1 MRTAELTTPAA
12 VHTILFATDFSDVAI
27 KAQSYAT
34 GLANRFRAKLVV
46 AHANEP
52 PNYGLR
58 PENWRAANEQAA
70 AKMRELKT
78 TLTTIFPGFQSEFCV
93 DEGSAW
99 HVVESL
105 LAKHP
110 VDLIVVGTRG
120 RTGLG
125 KLLLGSQAE
134 EIFRHAPCPVLTV
147 GPHAPVMTGRE
158 NELGEVLY
166 ATDFSPASQASA
178 PFAVGL
184 ALALQ
189 AHLNLLHVV
198 EEQKVGELVHPEEVL
213 ISSMRL
219 LRSLIPAEAQFWR
232 EPRCFAERGE
242 PAQTILQVAERV
254 HAGVILL
261 GVRKPAQMPGAAT
274 HWGTGVAYQVACS
287 ATCPVLTVRG

>member
-1 MRTAELTTPAA
+1 MRTAELTAPAA
-12 VHTILFATDFSDVAI
+12 VHTIVFATDFSHVA
-27 KAQSYAT
+27 KRAQSYAT
-34 GLANRFRAKLVV
+34 GLASRFRAKLVV

-70 AKMRELKT
+70 AKMRELQK
-78 TLTTIFPGFQSEFCV
+78 TLTTNFPGFQSDFCV

-99 HVVESL
+99 QVVESL
-105 LAKHP
+105 LGKRK

-120 RTGLG
+120 RTGVG

-147 GPHAPVMTGRE
+147 GPHARPMTGSE

-166 ATDFSPASQASA
+166 ATDFSPESHVSA
-178 PFAVGL
+178 PFAIGL
-184 ALALQ
+184 ALTLQ

-198 EEQKVGELVHPEEVL
+198 QEPRAGELIRPDEVL
-213 ISSMRL
+213 TSSERL
-219 LRSLIPAEAQFWR
+219 LRSLVPAEAQFWR

-242 PAQTILQVAERV
+242 PVEKILQVAERV
-254 HAGVILL
+254 HAGLIVL
-261 GVRKPAQMPGAAT
+261 GVRKPAGVPGAAT
-274 HWGTGVAYQVACS
+274 HLGAGVAYKVACS
-287 ATCPVLTVRG
+287 AGCPVLTVRG